1 MNSQAG
7 IAEAENMGVWVLW
20 GEGEEMQRVRGD
32 EYVRVG
38 VYILS

>member
-7 IAEAENMGVWVLW
+7 IAEVENKGVWVLW
-20 GEGEEMQRVRGD
+20 GEREELQRVSGD

-38 VYILS
+38 IYILS